1 MRIDRLRF
9 LRSHE
14 EAGKGGG
21 IYTRSSVFF
30 AFSETKGSA
39 MGGIRSDAG
48 ILNDENF

>member
-14 EAGKGGG
+14 EAGKGGVH
-21 IYTRSSVFF
+21 TRSSVFF

-39 MGGIRSDAG
+39 MGGMRSDAG
-48 ILNDENF
+48 ILTDESF